1 MELRETKELHDKVNN
16 YIKLNEM
23 YNEKKG
29 NEGNLSELLKLN
41 EQIILLSSHLYQ
53 YWGERKEIL
62 VKLMETEDKES
73 ILNYEVKLT
82 TRVLPYN
89 SKIYVVWHHRKWAI
103 SQLSHPDWDI
113 ERGLCAKMIQQSNR
127 NCLLGN
133 FCLKIEKYVI
143 N

>member
-1 MELRETKELHDKVNN
+1 MQSE
-16 YIKLNEM
+16 
-23 YNEKKG
+23 EKDMK
-29 NEGNLSELLKLN
+29 ELLKLN
-41 EQIILLSSHLYQ
+41 ESMIMLISQDYQ

-62 VKLMETEDKES
+62 VKLMETEDKEA

-127 NCLLGN
+127 NCLLQYN
-133 FCLKIEKYVI
+133 
-143 N
+143 